1 MTTLRIVTDINVS
14 EVPSDD
20 VMEKVAESVRHYAD
34 GVLPGQYLD
43 ATDKSLRS
51 TAHVHNGSDYRCD
64 TCVGQSTDG
73 VS

>member
-51 TAHVHNGSDYRCD
+51 TAHTHNAGDYECD
-64 TCVGQSTDG
+64 TCRGHARDG